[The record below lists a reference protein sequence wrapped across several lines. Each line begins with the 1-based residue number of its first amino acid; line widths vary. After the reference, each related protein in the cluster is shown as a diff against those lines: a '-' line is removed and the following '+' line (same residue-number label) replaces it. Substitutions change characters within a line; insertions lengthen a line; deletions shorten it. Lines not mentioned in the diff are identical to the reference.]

1 MSDIPR
7 GARPTRQPQGYTFWL
22 IGDER
27 HPLRDAYHTYLRMR
41 WPASLALI
49 AIALLGVNLVFATLY
64 YAVGGVE
71 GMRTGSFFE
80 AFVFSVQTLGTIGY
94 GAMAPRSDAANA
106 IMIAES
112 ITSVIVIALAT
123 GLVFSKFAR
132 ATARVAFTS
141 CAVITAHDGKPTLMF
156 RCGNRRSNVI
166 VEAHV
171 RAVAGVTRKTLEGET
186 FYKLNDL
193 TLVRDRMAGMR
204 RGWTVM
210 HVIDERSPL
219 HGMTCAEDLAHAEVE
234 IEISLLGFDDVTLQT
249 VHAIHIYGDRQ
260 ILFGR
265 RFTDTL
271 RSLPNGDI
279 LVDLRNFDI
288 TVPDDV
294 PRDSVSPS

>member
-1 MSDIPR
+1 MSEIPR
-7 GARPTRQPQGYTFWL
+7 GARPRRQPQGYTFWL
-22 IGDER
+22 IGEER

-49 AIALLGVNLVFATLY
+49 AIALLAVNLLFATLFY
-64 YAVGGVE
+64 TIGGVD

-94 GAMAPRSDAANA
+94 GSMAPKSDAANM

-132 ATARVAFTS
+132 ATARVAFTEN
-141 CAVITAHDGKPTLMF
+141 AVITTHEGKPTLMF

-166 VEAHV
+166 VEAQL
-171 RAVAGVTRKTLEGET
+171 RAVAGITRKTAEGET

-193 TLVRDRMAGMR
+193 PLVRDHMTGMR

-219 HGMTCAEDLAHAEVE
+219 YGMNNAADLAKAEVE

-249 VHAIHIYGDRQ
+249 VHAIHVYSDRQ
-260 ILFGR
+260 IVFGR
-265 RFTDTL
+265 RFADTL
-271 RSLPNGDI
+271 RSLANGDM
-279 LVDLRNFDI
+279 LVDLRNFDV

>member
-1 MSDIPR
+1 MSEIPR

-22 IGDER
+22 IGEER

-49 AIALLGVNLVFATLY
+49 AVALLAVNLLFAVLY
-64 YAVGGVE
+64 YAVGGVG

-94 GAMAPRSDAANA
+94 GSMAPQSDAANA

-132 ATARVAFTS
+132 ATARVAFTQN
-141 CAVITAHDGKPTLMF
+141 AVITTHDGKPTLMF

-166 VEAHV
+166 VEAQL
-171 RAVAGVTRKTLEGET
+171 RAIASITRTTAEGET
-186 FYKLNDL
+186 FYKLHDL
-193 TLVRDRMAGMR
+193 PLVRDRMTGMR
-204 RGWTVM
+204 RGWTVL

-219 HGMTCAEDLAHAEVE
+219 YGMTNNGDLAKAEVE
-234 IEISLLGFDDVTLQT
+234 LEISLLGFDDVTLQT
-249 VHAIHIYGDRQ
+249 VHAIHVYTDSQ

-265 RFTDTL
+265 RFADTL
-271 RSLPNGDI
+271 RPLANGDM
-279 LVDLRNFDI
+279 LVDLRNFDV
-288 TVPDDV
+288 TLSDDL